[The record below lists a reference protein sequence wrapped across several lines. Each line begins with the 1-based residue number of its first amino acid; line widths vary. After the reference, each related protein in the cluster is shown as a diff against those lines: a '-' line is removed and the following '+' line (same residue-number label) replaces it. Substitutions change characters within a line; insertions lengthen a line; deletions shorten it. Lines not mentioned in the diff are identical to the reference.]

1 MTTTRTPTPSA
12 AVAARFAA
20 DRRRRRTLWSAGIVV
35 AVLLAA
41 GIVGYQRYQSRSA
54 EPVRYPAGTAA
65 HGGTGLARGDGPI
78 TIDVYADFMCPN
90 CKRFEESVAT
100 MLDRAVT
107 AGRVTV
113 VTHPVAFLD
122 RMSQGAEY
130 STRATAAAGCAADG
144 GRFTEYV
151 RALFQQQPAEQ
162 TRGLTNDRLVAVGRD
177 AGLADSFAQ
186 CVHDGTYRGWAAH
199 VSEQAARGGVLG
211 TPTVKV
217 NGKVTEPDPAAIRA
231 ALGDAG

>member
-12 AVAARFAA
+12 AVAARFTA
-20 DRRRRRTLWSAGIVV
+20 DRRRRRVLWSAVIVV

-41 GIVGYQRYQSRSA
+41 VIVGYQRFQSQSA
-54 EPVRYPAGTAA
+54 EPVRYPSGTAA
-65 HGGTGLARGDGPI
+65 HGGTGVARGSGAV

-90 CKRFEESVAT
+90 CKQFEDSAAT
-100 MLDRAVT
+100 VLDSAVT

-122 RMSQGAEY
+122 RMSRGTKY

-151 RALFQQQPAEQ
+151 RALFQRQPAER
-162 TRGLTNDRLVAVGRD
+162 TPGLTDDRLIALGQD
-177 AGLADSFAQ
+177 AGLTDSFAQ
-186 CVHDGTYRGWAAH
+186 CVRDGTYRGWAAH
-199 VSEQAARGGVLG
+199 VSEQAARAGVIG

-217 NGKVTEPDPAAIRA
+217 NGKVTDADPAALRA